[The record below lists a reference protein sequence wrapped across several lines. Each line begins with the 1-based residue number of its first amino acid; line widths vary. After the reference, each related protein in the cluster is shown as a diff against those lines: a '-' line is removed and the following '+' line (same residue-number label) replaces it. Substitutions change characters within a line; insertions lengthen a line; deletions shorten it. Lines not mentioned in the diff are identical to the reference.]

1 MAMTEIE
8 QELARLSFFE
18 GLDADIL
25 ALLARYATER
35 RYEGGS
41 LIFRSGDAAT
51 HFYVI
56 RRGSVS
62 MAIPALYGPPVEIQN
77 LEPGAVLG
85 WSWLIPPHRWFFE
98 ARTIRDTEALAFD
111 GVALRDV
118 CERDPR
124 IGYALLKRFAGLMA
138 QRVQAA
144 RLRVFEVLG
153 APSGA

>member
-1 MAMTEIE
+1 MTGIE
-8 QELARLSFFE
+8 QELANLKFFE
-18 GLDADIL
+18 GLDRDIL
-25 ALLARYATER
+25 ALLARHAGEK

-41 LIFRSGDAAT
+41 LIFRSGDPAT

-56 RRGSVS
+56 RRGCVS
-62 MAIPALYGPPVEIQN
+62 MAIPALYGPPVEIQI

-98 ARTIRDTEALAFD
+98 ARAIRDTEVFAFD
-111 GVALRDV
+111 GAAIREA

-153 APSGA
+153 APPGA